1 MFSGRGLYVE
11 SFGMLPVNFGRCSYK
26 VEVGFVV
33 LGFVLGY
40 VGVHPSVSGWV
51 PHEQPRQF
59 GNEDDL
65 VGSEL
70 RVHTEHSLCDGVG
83 ICA

>member
-1 MFSGRGLYVE
+1 
-11 SFGMLPVNFGRCSYK
+11 MLPVNFGRCSDE

-33 LGFVLGY
+33 FGFLGY
-40 VGVHPSVSGWV
+40 VGVHPSVSGLV

-59 GNEDDL
+59 GDLDDL

-70 RVHTEHSLCDGVG
+70 RVRMEHSPCDGVG
-83 ICA
+83 IGACFVSV